1 DIFRYQDEVF
11 DDGSDEDDGSSSQ
24 IYGDTDKVSNADS
37 SAAVTQQP
45 LVVPPTSRPPVEEQQ
60 QQHQPLPPRNTGNQ
74 QQVNSNQTV
83 RQQQQQQ
90 QQQETPVNGLTESTT
105 FNGQPETIQESQQQT
120 KQPIP
125 EGTSYAGIAKLHSST
140 GPTSNVNSISTIPVV
155 APTQQINTARP
166 STAVK

>member
-90 QQQETPVNGLTESTT
+90 QQETPVNGLTESTT